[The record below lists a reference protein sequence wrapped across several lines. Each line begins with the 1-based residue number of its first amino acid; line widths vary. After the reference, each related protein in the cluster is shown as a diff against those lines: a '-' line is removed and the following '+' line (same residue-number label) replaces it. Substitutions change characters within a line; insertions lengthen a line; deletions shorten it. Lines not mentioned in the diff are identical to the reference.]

1 MEHSNPRN
9 WACPIC
15 KYPCHQIVYE
25 PYFEEILKK
34 TSATGKDTCFL
45 LEDGTVTFETVEPSR
60 KKNDSRILATPSVI
74 EEEIDELPI
83 KEAPLSSALEENAM
97 LEKSIVTLDLYEP
110 TPHSFEEAIQFISD
124 LAAEPESDV
133 FFEDLVKKLA
143 EPFGI
148 DPSSLNSALFDK

>member
-1 MEHSNPRN
+1 
-9 WACPIC
+9 
-15 KYPCHQIVYE
+15 
-25 PYFEEILKK
+25 
-34 TSATGKDTCFL
+34 
-45 LEDGTVTFETVEPSR
+45 
-60 KKNDSRILATPSVI
+60 
-74 EEEIDELPI
+74 
-83 KEAPLSSALEENAM
+83 M